1 VSILLSKRELDRL
14 KSRLT
19 SDYVES
25 LLALTHVRCPIHN
38 EYVATMTRDGWMTF
52 YCGCPVKTVSTG
64 NRTGKRDLTPIPPP
78 ASNLSD
84 RRRNSR

>member
-1 VSILLSKRELDRL
+1 VLLSREELERL
-14 KSRLT
+14 KSRLN

-38 EYVATMTRDGWMTF
+38 EYVASMTRDGRMTF

-64 NRTGKRDLTPIPPP
+64 NKTSKGNLALISHS
-78 ASNLSD
+78 ASNGSG
-84 RRRNSR
+84 RRRLGH